1 MNPEILA
8 HERFGVGQPSLTFVH
23 GFTQTRESWRPI
35 ASRFAST
42 NHVTLIDLPGHGRS
56 QVAARDLMDAGR
68 LLVDISL
75 HDVVI
80 GYSMGARVA
89 LHGALR
95 RNNAIRGLVLIG
107 VHPGIVSDEERDDR
121 RRSDEELA
129 AHIERVGT
137 AAFIDEWLS
146 QPMFEAIRHLDH
158 DDRLGNSAHGLAES
172 LRRLGTGTQ
181 EVLDARM
188 AEITCPVLLLAGQRD
203 TKFVQLAKRMEKRLT
218 NARLE
223 TIAGA
228 GHACH
233 LEQPDATVEV
243 LRAWLDSVGK

>member
-1 MNPEILA
+1 MSPERLA
-8 HERFGVGQPSLTFVH
+8 HERIGTGPRSLAFVH

-42 NHVTLIDLPGHGRS
+42 NRVTLIDLPGHGRS
-56 QVAARDLMDAGR
+56 LVIAQDLMDAGR
-68 LLVDISL
+68 LLVETSTD
-75 HDVVI
+75 DVII

-89 LHGALR
+89 LHGLLQR
-95 RNNAIRGLVLIG
+95 STGIRGLVLIG
-107 VHPGIVSDEERDDR
+107 AHPGIISSEEREDR

-146 QPMFEAIRHLDH
+146 QPMFETIRHHDH
-158 DDRLGNSAHGLAES
+158 DDRFTNTAHGLAES
-172 LRRLGTGTQ
+172 LRRLGTGSQ
-181 EVLDARM
+181 DVLDDRL
-188 AEITCPVLLLAGQRD
+188 AEITCPVLLLAGERD
-203 TKFVQLAKRMEKRLT
+203 TKFVRLAERMQERLT
-218 NARLE
+218 NARFE

-233 LEQPDATVEV
+233 LERPDATVDA
-243 LRAWLDSVGK
+243 LSTWLESVGK